1 MMEERLSNIEKKL
14 DRIENALLGDDFGNV
29 GYMQRI
35 EDVEQ
40 HIEEN
45 KKRIWTERGIVIGLS
60 AIWALVVKFWD
71 NIFRQ

>member
-71 NIFRQ
+71 NIFTR

>member
-1 MMEERLSNIEKKL
+1 MEERLSNIEKKL